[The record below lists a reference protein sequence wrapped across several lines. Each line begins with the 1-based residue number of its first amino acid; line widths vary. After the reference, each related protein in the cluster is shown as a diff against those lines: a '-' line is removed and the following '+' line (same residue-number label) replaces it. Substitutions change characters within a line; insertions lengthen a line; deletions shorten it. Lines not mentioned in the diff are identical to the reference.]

1 MNKIFT
7 FSLLVFIL
15 IACKSISGGKDGK
28 VSEEKLKDYIGE
40 DVSVLFDDFKVESC
54 NLKIAY
60 FKDAYAVKIAL
71 KSNKEIVI
79 VFEEKILLTKAE
91 IENQC
96 DEPKIKTGKI
106 AKIKF
111 YKDGEE
117 EISVE

>member
-1 MNKIFT
+1 MIKAVFIFFLV
-7 FSLLVFIL
+7 FSLA
-15 IACKSISGGKDGK
+15 ACKGVSGGKTSK
-28 VSEEKLKDYIGE
+28 VTEEKLKDYIGQ
-40 DVSVLFDDFKVESC
+40 DMSVLYDDFKVISC

-71 KSNKEIVI
+71 TGDKEIVV
-79 VFEEKILLTKAE
+79 VFDEKIILTKAE

-96 DEPKIKTGKI
+96 EEPKIREGKI

-111 YKDGEE
+111 YKAGEE